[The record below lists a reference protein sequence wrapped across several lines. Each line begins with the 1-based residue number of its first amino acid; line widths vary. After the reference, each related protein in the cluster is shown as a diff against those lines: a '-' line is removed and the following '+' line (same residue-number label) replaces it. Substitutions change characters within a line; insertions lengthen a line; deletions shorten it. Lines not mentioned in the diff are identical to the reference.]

1 MEPLRNAST
10 HSRFLAYRALSIRAY
25 VPFLLV
31 FLQGR
36 GLSLSAV
43 FDLNVVFILASMAA
57 EIPAGL
63 FADRRG
69 RKTAMVL
76 AGLTMTL
83 ASALFIVGRSF
94 AWFAVANALCALSMA
109 LSTAADSTWLY
120 ESTDGARDPDRYQR
134 LEGYANAAK
143 SLGNVITIA
152 LAGFL
157 FSLSTAGPFVLSGAL
172 TLCSAI
178 IAQSLPDTRHEP
190 ARRGIAQ
197 DLRRAISVVTHDG
210 RLLLVM
216 AFAAVTF
223 TLLQLTLFTDAAHLP
238 LHFRGVSA
246 AETALA
252 LGALAAAKEL
262 FTAVSAASSGALFA
276 RVRGAFVVVALSV
289 ATTALFFAM
298 GLGGDVL
305 CFVMMLFAAG
315 LFGLFQPLAR
325 KLLNAAI
332 LQSTERATLFSIESA
347 GRKVLFAIAS
357 ALFGRAAE
365 SASLHQA
372 LYATGLVAVL
382 AYAILAMGAAG
393 WLRVL
398 RRRPP
403 KKDPL
408 LSYL

>member
-1 MEPLRNAST
+1 MSDARAHT
-10 HSRFLAYRALSIRAY
+10 RFLAYRALSIRAY

-63 FADRRG
+63 FADRQG
-69 RKTAMVL
+69 RKRSMVL
-76 AGLTMTL
+76 AGLTMTV
-83 ASALFIVGRSF
+83 ASALFIVGRGF
-94 AWFAVANALCALSMA
+94 LWFAAANALCAISMA

-120 ESTDGARDPDRYQR
+120 ESTDGARDEHRYQR

-143 SLGNVITIA
+143 SLGNVVAIA
-152 LAGFL
+152 LADIV
-157 FSLSTAGPFVLSGAL
+157 FSLSTAAPFVLSGAL
-172 TLCSAI
+172 TLLSAVV
-178 IAQSLPDTRHEP
+178 ANTLPETPHEP
-190 ARRGIAQ
+190 RRRGIFQ
-197 DLRRAISVVTHDG
+197 DLRRAASTVAHDG
-210 RLLLVM
+210 RLLLAM
-216 AFAAVTF
+216 SFAAVTF

-238 LHFRGVSA
+238 LHVRGTNPG
-246 AETALA
+246 EMALA
-252 LGALAAAKEL
+252 LGALASAKEL
-262 FTAVSAASSGALFA
+262 LTALSAASSGALFA
-276 RVRGAFVVVALSV
+276 RVRAAVVVGAISV
-289 ATTALFFAM
+289 ATMALFFVM
-298 GLGGDVL
+298 GATSDVACVATMLG
-305 CFVMMLFAAG
+305 AAG

-325 KLLNAAI
+325 KLVHSAI
-332 LQSTERATLFSIESA
+332 QRSSERATLFSIESA
-347 GRKVLFAIAS
+347 GRKVLFALAS

-372 LYATGLVAVL
+372 LRATGVLAVL

-398 RRRPP
+398 RRRPQ